1 MRQKFF
7 SFLTICFALIVAVP
21 FSAFAEKKFTLV
33 IDAGHGGRDAGAVG
47 RKAKEKTINLNV
59 ALAFGKLVE
68 TKCPE
73 VKVIYTRKTD
83 KFLSLKNANLFVFSS
98 LNRNFALP

>member
-1 MRQKFF
+1 MLKKIITFF
-7 SFLTICFALIVAVP
+7 ALCFALCMAVP

-33 IDAGHGGRDAGAVG
+33 IDAGHGGKDVGAVG

-68 TKCPE
+68 EP
-73 VKVIYTRKTD
+73 YRWW
-83 KFLSLKNANLFVFSS
+83 
-98 LNRNFALP
+98 